1 MKRVVIC
8 LALTVVLFCGAFAPH
23 LSIAQSSKELT
34 LYTNALK
41 RYLIY
46 GDTTVARRLVEQ
58 ALEFDSAYMP
68 ARHLLSRLETDPT
81 KALEAAEIAL
91 SADTTNTH
99 LLQRVSELSLRATKY
114 DRAKQ
119 ILLKLTKDSQNPDH
133 FRLLAI
139 LHNMSKERQQALAVI
154 DSAEVRLGKMDYFEQ
169 LRQQIYIDGGEYEKA
184 LNCALEMVESAP
196 YDPANHLA
204 LADVYAATG
213 VDSLAKVSFNKAIS
227 LDQTN
232 PTAWFEYARFL
243 DSRSLYTEML
253 LAWRSIVDLEAVPL
267 PTKLSIIESLTSK
280 RDFYRKHFL
289 LIEPIIVRMYEL
301 YPDKSAVVD
310 RYISHLIAGNRVEEA
325 VVLLKKGI
333 AGTEPTLEQLN
344 RIIEIEYYIER
355 TDSVELYLDKGIAL
369 YPTHENFWT
378 FKSWLQTQ
386 RGDNEGSIQT
396 LNAALKYAK
405 DDKAR
410 SSIWG
415 SIGDR
420 YYEMGELKRS
430 DKIYKKAIALDPE
443 NVMALN
449 NYAYHMSVEGK
460 NLEYALTLSTKVNKL
475 APNNATY
482 LDTLAWIYYK
492 LGKYEEAKK
501 IMQQAMSFDKQGSAE
516 LALHYGD
523 ILDALGNT
531 FLAQTYWRK
540 ALERGCAADIIER
553 RIEAQKRRLEENK
566 EVTK

>member
-1 MKRVVIC
+1 MLLVWRNVIE
-8 LALTVVLFCGAFAPH
+8 LEQVPLQTKQ
-23 LSIAQSSKELT
+23 SI
-34 LYTNALK
+34 
-41 RYLIY
+41 
-46 GDTTVARRLVEQ
+46 
-58 ALEFDSAYMP
+58 
-68 ARHLLSRLETDPT
+68 
-81 KALEAAEIAL
+81 
-91 SADTTNTH
+91 
-99 LLQRVSELSLRATKY
+99 
-114 DRAKQ
+114 
-119 ILLKLTKDSQNPDH
+119 
-133 FRLLAI
+133 
-139 LHNMSKERQQALAVI
+139 
-154 DSAEVRLGKMDYFEQ
+154 
-169 LRQQIYIDGGEYEKA
+169 
-184 LNCALEMVESAP
+184 VES
-196 YDPANHLA
+196 
-204 LADVYAATG
+204 
-213 VDSLAKVSFNKAIS
+213 I
-227 LDQTN
+227 
-232 PTAWFEYARFL
+232 
-243 DSRSLYTEML
+243 
-253 LAWRSIVDLEAVPL
+253 
-267 PTKLSIIESLTSK
+267 TSK
-280 RDFYRKHFL
+280 RDFYRKNFL
-289 LIEPIIVRMYEL
+289 LIEPIIERMYTL
-301 YPDKSAVVD
+301 YPDNAKVVD
-310 RYISHLIAGNRVEEA
+310 SYITHLIAGNRVEEA
-325 VVLLKKGI
+325 LVMLKRKMS
-333 AGTEPTLEQLN
+333 AVEQPTIEQLD
-344 RIIEIEYYIER
+344 RIIEIEYYINR
-355 TDSVELYLDKGIAL
+355 TDSVEVYLDRGIAL